1 MIQKR
6 VSALSSNKE
15 SFIDSIEPFQ
25 KALDKSGFKH
35 KLEYENPTNMN
46 KKKSRTR
53 DVCWYNPPYNMNVVT
68 RIGGTLFYLLNKHF
82 PPGSKLHNL
91 FNKNTVKLSYSCMP
105 NLDTIV
111 KGLNKRKLNGNIG
124 KKKQDDTIECNGLG
138 VCNKGCVA
146 NHKCEKTSVV
156 YKATVYINDNKIYKR
171 TYAGMTGGKFKKRI
185 GSHYSDFK
193 YASGK
198 KSTSLSKFIWKLQ
211 SENTPFQIEWDTLE
225 SARSYKKGDRFCQL
239 CVCEKK

>member
-1 MIQKR
+1 
-6 VSALSSNKE
+6 
-15 SFIDSIEPFQ
+15 
-25 KALDKSGFKH
+25 
-35 KLEYENPTNMN
+35 
-46 KKKSRTR
+46 
-53 DVCWYNPPYNMNVVT
+53 
-68 RIGGTLFYLLNKHF
+68 
-82 PPGSKLHNL
+82 
-91 FNKNTVKLSYSCMP
+91 MP

-111 KGLNKRKLNGNIG
+111 KGLNKRKLNGNTVN
-124 KKKQDDTIECNGLG
+124 KKQDDTTQCNGLV
-138 VCNKGCVA
+138 VCDKGCIA

-185 GSHYSDFK
+185 SSHYSDFK

-239 CVCEKK
+239 CVCEKKWIAMLDPNERINTSDEFVSKCPHKRKYKLGRIQNTSKSLTEENQKLRDERDCYKRLLEINQQNQRK